1 MRNLFAAIGM
11 ACVLLGAASWSRADL
26 ESDIR
31 DILADKYLQKVDA
44 GIEVIQLQTGATS
57 PHVLYRHQSQTPY
70 IPASNLKL
78 ATTSAALHKLGPDF
92 KFRTLLVL
100 HDGDLILV
108 GDGDP
113 TLGDYELLRKSG
125 WDVDTVFKNWADV
138 LKGRGI
144 HSVRNV
150 IVDDSVFDEVFIHPN
165 WPADQLNEHYMAE
178 VGGVNLNANLLNFQ
192 IRLTAA
198 GQAVQYITNP
208 ATQYAGIRNI
218 CISGS
223 QNAIWFSRT
232 PQSNDITLR
241 GEANRSTDVPVS
253 VTIHDPPMYAATV
266 LSETIQKAGITV
278 GGTVQR
284 DRTIRTTLAG
294 LQDAQRNDW
303 TLLAVHE
310 TALSTVLARTN
321 KDSMNMY
328 AECLCKRLGFAAGG
342 EGTWS
347 TGTAAVGEFL
357 KSLDI
362 DPSEFKLD
370 DGCGLSKENRISA
383 NALTRVLAH
392 NFQGDYWPVF
402 LNSLAVAGVDGTLN
416 DRFIG
421 TDLRGRVFAKSG
433 YVAGVSSLSG
443 YLKTPDDRWYAFSIL
458 FNGIPRGTNS
468 TAKVLQERIV
478 RAIDT
483 TRVATSR

>member
-1 MRNLFAAIGM
+1 MRHLCAVVGLIGL
-11 ACVLLGAASWSRADL
+11 LLGGASWSQAGL

-31 DILADKYLQKVDA
+31 DILADKYLQKVEA
-44 GIEVIQLQTGATS
+44 GIEVIQLESGAAD
-57 PHVLYRHQSQTPY
+57 PHILYRHQSEIPY

-100 HDGDLILV
+100 HEGDLILV

-113 TLGDYELLRKSG
+113 ALGDYELLRKSG
-125 WDVDTVFKNWADV
+125 WDVDTVFKNWAEL

-144 HSVRNV
+144 TSIRNV

-165 WPADQLNEHYMAE
+165 WPADQINEHYMAE

-192 IRLTAA
+192 VKITSV
-198 GQAVQYITNP
+198 GQVVQYITNP
-208 ATQYAGIRNI
+208 PTHYATIRNI
-218 CISGS
+218 CVSGR
-223 QNAIWFSRT
+223 QNAIWFSRM
-232 PQSNDITLR
+232 PQSNEITLR
-241 GEANRSTDVPVS
+241 GEASRSTDVPVS
-253 VTIHDPPMYAATV
+253 VTMHDPPMYAATV
-266 LSETIQKAGITV
+266 LSETIRNAGIAVT
-278 GGTVQR
+278 GTVQR
-284 DRTIRTTLAG
+284 DRTIRTTLAV
-294 LQDAQRNDW
+294 LQGEQKNDW
-303 TLLAVHE
+303 VLSAVHE
-310 TALSTVLARTN
+310 TGLSTVLARTN

-328 AECLCKRLGFAAGG
+328 AECLCKRLGFATRG
-342 EGTWS
+342 EGTWAN
-347 TGTAAVGEFL
+347 GTAAVGEFL
-357 KSLDI
+357 KSLGI
-362 DPSEFKLD
+362 GESEFKLD

-416 DRFIG
+416 DRFTG

-443 YLKTPDDRWYAFSIL
+443 YLKTNDGRWYAFSIL

-478 RAIDT
+478 RAIDAT
-483 TRVATSR
+483 TATASR

>member
-1 MRNLFAAIGM
+1 MRHLCAAIGM
-11 ACVLLGAASWSRADL
+11 ACMLLGATSWSRADL

-31 DILADKYLQKVDA
+31 DLLADKYLQKVDA
-44 GIEVIQLQTGATS
+44 GIEVIQLEAAATT
-57 PHVLYRHQSQTPY
+57 PKILYRHQSETPY

-100 HDGDLILV
+100 HEGDLILV

-113 TLGDYELLRKSG
+113 TLGDYELLRKAG

-144 HSVRNV
+144 NSVRNV

-165 WPADQLNEHYMAE
+165 WPADQINEHYMAE
-178 VGGVNLNANLLNFQ
+178 VGGVNLNANLLNF
-192 IRLTAA
+192 RVKLTAA
-198 GQAVQYITNP
+198 GQVVEYLTNP
-208 ATQYAGIRNI
+208 ATHYANIRNI
-218 CISGS
+218 CVSGQ

-266 LSETIQKAGITV
+266 MSETMQNAGITV
-278 GGTVQR
+278 SGSVQR

-294 LQDAQRNDW
+294 LQGGQQHDW

-328 AECLCKRLGFAAGG
+328 AECLCKRLGFATSG

-357 KSLDI
+357 KSLGI
-362 DPSEFKLD
+362 GESEFKLD

-416 DRFIG
+416 DRFTG
-421 TDLRGRVFAKSG
+421 TNLRGRVFAKSG

-443 YLKTPDDRWYAFSIL
+443 YLKTQDDRWYAFSIL

-468 TAKVLQERIV
+468 GAKVLQEKIV
-478 RAIDT
+478 RAIDST
-483 TRVATSR
+483 MATASR